1 MDKARLDGRVQRA
14 PMQEAANR
22 ADELRRARLVG
33 GVSASG
39 FAGEQEIA
47 VFGAHDLVRERFGG
61 ALEFLHL
68 PGGDAGH
75 GGAVREQAVDTAE
88 GREMRRHGD
97 GRAENVGD
105 GVDVLLLGDQPHMC
119 GRSGFDRSIGK
130 AQRSMQAHRQGN
142 GHTRE
147 ASTCKSM
154 GQLG

>member
-1 MDKARLDGRVQRA
+1 MDKARLDGGVQRA
-14 PMQEAANR
+14 PMQEAADR

-33 GVSASG
+33 GVFAGG

-47 VFGAHDLVRERFGG
+47 VFGAHDLVRQRFGG

-75 GGAVREQAVDTAE
+75 GGAVREQAVDPAE

-97 GRAENVGD
+97 GGAEDVGD
-105 GVDVLLLGDQPHMC
+105 GVDVLLLRDQPHLC
-119 GRSGFDRSIGK
+119 GRGGVDRSIGK
-130 AQRSMQAHRQGN
+130 AQCSMQAHRQGN
-142 GHTRE
+142 GHRRE
-147 ASTCKSM
+147 TSTCDPM